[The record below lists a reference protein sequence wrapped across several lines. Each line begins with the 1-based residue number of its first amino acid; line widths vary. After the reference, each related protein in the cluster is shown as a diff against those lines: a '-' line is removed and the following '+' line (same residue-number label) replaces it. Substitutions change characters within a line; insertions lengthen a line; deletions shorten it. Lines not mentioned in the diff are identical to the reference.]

1 MSASG
6 RAEIARLPRPTDGEV
21 RHSANTG
28 GADAQS
34 RRQVRQSA
42 YALCGKGMRLGYD
55 GRDVVADL
63 DIEIPPGQITAL
75 VGANACGKS
84 TTLRALARLLKPR
97 DGVITL
103 DGRDIHTMRS
113 KDLATKI
120 GILPQSPTA
129 PEGITVADLVS
140 RGRYPHQKWFR
151 QWTNE
156 DERVVAGALDATGTA
171 DLADRPVDDLSGG
184 QRQRVWI
191 AMALAQETSVLM
203 LDEPTTYLD
212 VHHQV
217 DVLDLVVELNREQ
230 QVTIALVLH
239 DLNLACRYAH
249 HLIAMRS
256 GEIVAQGAPDQIITE
271 ELVEGVF
278 GLKSKVIED
287 PVSHTPMVVPIG
299 RHLRF

>member
-1 MSASG
+1 MITQPEVLSG
-6 RAEIARLPRPTDGEV
+6 DPETNHVSSTEMPARRP
-21 RHSANTG
+21 ANSDYQLSG
-28 GADAQS
+28 QGI
-34 RRQVRQSA
+34 
-42 YALCGKGMRLGYD
+42 RLGYD
-55 GRDVVADL
+55 GPDIVTDL
-63 DIEIPPGQITAL
+63 DIDIPTGKITVL

-97 DGVITL
+97 GGVVTL
-103 DGRDIHTMRS
+103 DGKDIHSMPS
-113 KDLATKI
+113 KELATKI

-151 QWTNE
+151 QWTDE
-156 DERVVAGALDATGTA
+156 DERVVAWALEATGTA
-171 DLADRPVDDLSGG
+171 EIAGRAVDELSGG

-191 AMALAQETSVLM
+191 AMALAQETGVLM

-217 DVLDLVVELNREQ
+217 DVLDLVVQLNREEGR
-230 QVTIALVLH
+230 TIALVLH

-249 HLIAMRS
+249 HLIAMHNGS
-256 GEIVAQGAPDQIITE
+256 IVAQGEPKAIVTE
-271 ELVEGVF
+271 DLVERVF
-278 GLKSKVIED
+278 GLRSKVIED

-299 RHLRF
+299 KHLHF